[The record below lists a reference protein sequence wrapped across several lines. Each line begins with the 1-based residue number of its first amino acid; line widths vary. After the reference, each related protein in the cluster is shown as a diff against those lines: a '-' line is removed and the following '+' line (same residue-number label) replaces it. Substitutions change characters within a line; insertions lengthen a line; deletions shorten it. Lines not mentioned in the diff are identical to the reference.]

1 MDWNLVTLV
10 VVVILAVV
18 GAAVYFGVIHPPR
31 EAKGSKGA
39 AVADHPKIYVMQTPA
54 APSAVPSLG
63 IRGPVT
69 IQTRPGS
76 GRYEQI
82 GILTGEGGSS
92 GSAARGNGGPY
103 QQVGILTADGGSSTS
118 AAPDRT
124 ILPLFGRE
132 MDARRGK
139 WNYFTRTDGNNPV
152 QVPVRYRNRICD
164 DEMVGCDEV
173 SSDDQVHVPS
183 LGRSFAA
190 TVYRRSIFG

>member
-10 VVVILAVV
+10 VVVILTVV
-18 GAAVYFGVIHPPR
+18 GAAIYFGVIHPPNP
-31 EAKGSKGA
+31 SPNPSPA
-39 AVADHPKIYVMQTPA
+39 AAAPKIYVMQTPA
-54 APSAVPSLG
+54 PPPQGAFNLG
-63 IRGPVT
+63 LRAPVT
-69 IQTRPGS
+69 LPTRPGN

-92 GSAARGNGGPY
+92 GSAA
-103 QQVGILTADGGSSTS
+103 
-118 AAPDRT
+118 PDRT

-132 MDARRGK
+132 LDSRRGK

>member
-10 VVVILAVV
+10 VVVILTVV
-18 GAAVYFGVIHPPR
+18 GAAVYFGVIHPPNP
-31 EAKGSKGA
+31 SPSPSPA
-39 AVADHPKIYVMQTPA
+39 AAAAPKIYVMQTPA
-54 APSAVPSLG
+54 PPPQGAFNLG
-63 IRGPVT
+63 LRAPVT
-69 IQTRPGS
+69 LPTRPGS

-92 GSAARGNGGPY
+92 GSAA
-103 QQVGILTADGGSSTS
+103 
-118 AAPDRT
+118 PDRT

-132 MDARRGK
+132 LDSRRGK

-152 QVPVRYRNRICD
+152 QVPVRYRNRVCD
-164 DEMVGCDEV
+164 DEMVGCEEV

>member
-18 GAAVYFGVIHPPR
+18 GAAVYFGVIHPPNPNPSPS
-31 EAKGSKGA
+31 SKADTTSA
-39 AVADHPKIYVMQTPA
+39 APKIYVMQQPA
-54 APSAVPSLG
+54 PPPVGGFNLG
-63 IRGPVT
+63 LRGPVT
-69 IQTRPGS
+69 IQTRPGN

-92 GSAARGNGGPY
+92 GSAA
-103 QQVGILTADGGSSTS
+103 
-118 AAPDRT
+118 PDRT

-132 MDARRGK
+132 LDSRRGK

>member
-92 GSAARGNGGPY
+92 GSAA
-103 QQVGILTADGGSSTS
+103 
-118 AAPDRT
+118 PDRT

-132 MDARRGK
+132 LDSRRGK

>member
-1 MDWNLVTLV
+1 MAKKCPPGVLCMDWNLVTLV
-10 VVVILAVV
+10 IIVILTVV
-18 GAAVYFGVIHPPR
+18 GAAIYFGVIHPPNPR
-31 EAKGSKGA
+31 SSPSPAA
-39 AVADHPKIYVMQTPA
+39 AVSPKIYVMQTPA
-54 APSAVPSLG
+54 PSPPQPVGIMG
-63 IRGPVT
+63 IRAPVT
-69 IQTRPGS
+69 LPTRPGS

-92 GSAARGNGGPY
+92 GSAA
-103 QQVGILTADGGSSTS
+103 
-118 AAPDRT
+118 PDRT

-132 MDARRGK
+132 LDSRRGK

-164 DEMVGCDEV
+164 DEMVGCEEV

>member
-10 VVVILAVV
+10 VVVILTVV
-18 GAAVYFGVIHPPR
+18 GAAVYFGLIHPPR
-31 EAKGSKGA
+31 SNPSSRG
-39 AVADHPKIYVMQTPA
+39 ADHPKIYVMQTPA
-54 APSAVPSLG
+54 PPPVPSVG
-63 IRGPVT
+63 IRAPVT
-69 IQTRPGS
+69 LPTRPGS
-76 GRYEQI
+76 GRYEQV

-92 GSAARGNGGPY
+92 G
-103 QQVGILTADGGSSTS
+103 S

-132 MDARRGK
+132 LDSRRGK

-152 QVPVRYRNRICD
+152 QVPVRYRNRVCD
-164 DEMVGCDEV
+164 DDMVGCEEV

>member
-1 MDWNLVTLV
+1 MAKKCPPGVLCMDWNLVTLV
-10 VVVILAVV
+10 VAVMLAVV
-18 GAAVYFGVIHPPR
+18 GAAIYFGVIHPPT
-31 EAKGSKGA
+31 SSSTA
-39 AVADHPKIYVMQTPA
+39 ATNVPKIYVMQAPA
-54 APSAVPSLG
+54 PHPVAAGINLG
-63 IRGPVT
+63 MRGPVT
-69 IQTRPGS
+69 MPTRAGS

-82 GILTGEGGSS
+82 GIITGEGGSS
-92 GSAARGNGGPY
+92 G
-103 QQVGILTADGGSSTS
+103 S

-132 MDARRGK
+132 LDSRRGK

-152 QVPVRYRNRICD
+152 QVPVRYRNRVCD

>member
-18 GAAVYFGVIHPPR
+18 GAAVYFGLIHPPNPR
-31 EAKGSKGA
+31 SNPNPSPA
-39 AVADHPKIYVMQTPA
+39 AAPKIYVMQTPA
-54 APSAVPSLG
+54 PPPPQPVGIMG
-63 IRGPVT
+63 IRAPIT
-69 IQTRPGS
+69 LPTRPGS

-92 GSAARGNGGPY
+92 GSAA
-103 QQVGILTADGGSSTS
+103 
-118 AAPDRT
+118 PDRT

-132 MDARRGK
+132 LDSRRGK

>member
-10 VVVILAVV
+10 IVVILAVV
-18 GAAVYFGVIHPPR
+18 GAAVYFGVIHPPSPSP
-31 EAKGSKGA
+31 ATSVG
-39 AVADHPKIYVMQTPA
+39 HPKIYVMQTPA
-54 APSAVPSLG
+54 QPPPSAPVGIMG
-63 IRGPVT
+63 IRAPIT
-69 IQTRPGS
+69 LPTRPGS

-92 GSAARGNGGPY
+92 GSAA
-103 QQVGILTADGGSSTS
+103 
-118 AAPDRT
+118 PDRT

-132 MDARRGK
+132 LDSRRGK

-152 QVPVRYRNRICD
+152 QVPVRYRNRVCD

>member
-18 GAAVYFGVIHPPR
+18 GAVVYFGLIHPPNPNPNPSPS
-31 EAKGSKGA
+31 SKADTTSA
-39 AVADHPKIYVMQTPA
+39 APKIYVMQQPA
-54 APSAVPSLG
+54 PPPVGGFNLG
-63 IRGPVT
+63 LRGPVT

-92 GSAARGNGGPY
+92 GSAA
-103 QQVGILTADGGSSTS
+103 
-118 AAPDRT
+118 PDRT

-132 MDARRGK
+132 LDSRRGK

>member
-18 GAAVYFGVIHPPR
+18 GAAVYFGLIHPPSPNP
-31 EAKGSKGA
+31 GPA
-39 AVADHPKIYVMQTPA
+39 AAHPKIYVMQTPPPV
-54 APSAVPSLG
+54 PSVPSLG

-69 IQTRPGS
+69 IQTRPGN

-92 GSAARGNGGPY
+92 GSAA
-103 QQVGILTADGGSSTS
+103 
-118 AAPDRT
+118 PDRT

-132 MDARRGK
+132 LDSRRGK

-164 DEMVGCDEV
+164 DEMVGCEEV

>member
-10 VVVILAVV
+10 IVVILAVV
-18 GAAVYFGVIHPPR
+18 GAAVYFGVIHPP
-31 EAKGSKGA
+31 SPA
-39 AVADHPKIYVMQTPA
+39 AAAATSVGHPKIYVMQTPA
-54 APSAVPSLG
+54 PPPSAPVGIMG
-63 IRGPVT
+63 IRAPIT
-69 IQTRPGS
+69 LPTRPGS

-92 GSAARGNGGPY
+92 GSAA
-103 QQVGILTADGGSSTS
+103 
-118 AAPDRT
+118 PDRT

-132 MDARRGK
+132 LDSRRGK

-152 QVPVRYRNRICD
+152 QVPVRYRNRVCD

>member
-10 VVVILAVV
+10 VVVLLTVV
-18 GAAVYFGVIHPPR
+18 GAAVYFGVIHPPNPR
-31 EAKGSKGA
+31 SNPSSSA
-39 AVADHPKIYVMQTPA
+39 AAHPKIYVMQTPA
-54 APSAVPSLG
+54 PPPVPSVGGFGLG
-63 IRGPVT
+63 LRAPVT
-69 IQTRPGS
+69 LPTRPGS

-92 GSAARGNGGPY
+92 GSAA
-103 QQVGILTADGGSSTS
+103 
-118 AAPDRT
+118 PDRT

-132 MDARRGK
+132 LDSRRGK

-152 QVPVRYRNRICD
+152 QVPVRYRNRVCD
-164 DEMVGCDEV
+164 DEMVGCEEV

>member
-10 VVVILAVV
+10 VIVILAVV
-18 GAAVYFGVIHPPR
+18 GAAVYFGLIHPPNPNPNPSP
-31 EAKGSKGA
+31 AAAAAAA
-39 AVADHPKIYVMQTPA
+39 AVSPKIYVMQTPA
-54 APSAVPSLG
+54 PPPQPVGIMG
-63 IRGPVT
+63 IRAPIT
-69 IQTRPGS
+69 LPTRPGS
-76 GRYEQI
+76 GRYEHI

-92 GSAARGNGGPY
+92 GSAA
-103 QQVGILTADGGSSTS
+103 
-118 AAPDRT
+118 PDRT

-132 MDARRGK
+132 LDSRRGK

-164 DEMVGCDEV
+164 DEMVGCEEV

>member
-10 VVVILAVV
+10 IIVILAVV
-18 GAAVYFGVIHPPR
+18 GAAIYFGVIHPPR
-31 EAKGSKGA
+31 SNPRSNPSPSSNA
-39 AVADHPKIYVMQTPA
+39 AAHPKIYVMQTPA
-54 APSAVPSLG
+54 PPPPPVGVMGLRAPITLP
-63 IRGPVT
+63 
-69 IQTRPGS
+69 TRPGS

-92 GSAARGNGGPY
+92 GSAA
-103 QQVGILTADGGSSTS
+103 
-118 AAPDRT
+118 PDRT

-132 MDARRGK
+132 LDSRRGK

-152 QVPVRYRNRICD
+152 QVPVRYRNRVCD
-164 DEMVGCDEV
+164 DEMVGCEEV

>member
-10 VVVILAVV
+10 VVVILTVV
-18 GAAVYFGVIHPPR
+18 GAAVYFGVIHPPNPSPSP
-31 EAKGSKGA
+31 AAAAAAA
-39 AVADHPKIYVMQTPA
+39 AVSPKIYVMQTPA
-54 APSAVPSLG
+54 PPPQGAFNLG
-63 IRGPVT
+63 LRAPVT
-69 IQTRPGS
+69 LPTRPGS

-92 GSAARGNGGPY
+92 GSAA
-103 QQVGILTADGGSSTS
+103 
-118 AAPDRT
+118 PDRT

-132 MDARRGK
+132 LDSRRGK

-152 QVPVRYRNRICD
+152 QVPVRYRNRVCD
-164 DEMVGCDEV
+164 DEMVGCEEV

>member
-10 VVVILAVV
+10 VVVILTVV
-18 GAAVYFGVIHPPR
+18 GAAIYFGVIHPPNPNP
-31 EAKGSKGA
+31 SPA
-39 AVADHPKIYVMQTPA
+39 AAHPKIYVMQTPA
-54 APSAVPSLG
+54 PPPSAPVGFMGL
-63 IRGPVT
+63 RAPVT
-69 IQTRPGS
+69 LPTRPGS
-76 GRYEQI
+76 LPGWNGRYEQI

-92 GSAARGNGGPY
+92 GSAA
-103 QQVGILTADGGSSTS
+103 
-118 AAPDRT
+118 PDRT

-132 MDARRGK
+132 LDSRRGK

-152 QVPVRYRNRICD
+152 QVPVRYRNRVCD
-164 DEMVGCDEV
+164 DEMVGCEEV

>member
-18 GAAVYFGVIHPPR
+18 GAAVYFGLIHPPNPR
-31 EAKGSKGA
+31 SRADAAA
-39 AVADHPKIYVMQTPA
+39 AVSPKIYVMQTPA
-54 APSAVPSLG
+54 QPPPPPASVGVVGL
-63 IRGPVT
+63 RGPVT
-69 IQTRPGS
+69 MPTRPGS

-92 GSAARGNGGPY
+92 GSAA
-103 QQVGILTADGGSSTS
+103 
-118 AAPDRT
+118 PDRT

-132 MDARRGK
+132 LDSRRGK

-152 QVPVRYRNRICD
+152 QVPVRYRNRVCD